1 MTASR
6 VDAVD
11 FAGIVVTAGRA
22 VALKSAT
29 SVSRTSRVACSPNV
43 HNQQAMRQKAAISSS
58 KAKAIAHRAA
68 VAGAAAADVAVGRV
82 LTRPS
87 RRATQ

>member
-11 FAGIVVTAGRA
+11 SAGIVVTGDRA
-22 VALKSAT
+22 VAPKSGT
-29 SVSRTSRVACSPNV
+29 CVSRTSRVACSPNV
-43 HNQQAMRQKAAISSS
+43 HNQQAMRQKAAISS
-58 KAKAIAHRAA
+58 KAKAMAHRAA
-68 VAGAAAADVAVGRV
+68 VAGAAAADEAVGRV

-87 RRATQ
+87 RRATL